1 MERARTTTEF
11 RALDVVRLL
20 SHDGSLPAGAVGRII
35 GEILRPTRTYL
46 VTLEGEVKR
55 VAEVRSDEIV
65 LANDLR
71 ASA

>member
-1 MERARTTTEF
+1 MKRAPSATQF

-20 SHDGSLPAGAVGRII
+20 GHDGPVPAGAVGRII
-35 GEILRPTRTYL
+35 GEILWPTRTYL
-46 VTLEGEVKR
+46 VSLEGEVER